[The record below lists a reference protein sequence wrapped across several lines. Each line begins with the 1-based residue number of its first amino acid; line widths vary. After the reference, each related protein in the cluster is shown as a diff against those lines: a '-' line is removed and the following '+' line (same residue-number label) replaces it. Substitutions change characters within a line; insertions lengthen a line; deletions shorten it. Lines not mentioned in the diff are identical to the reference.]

1 MEAATIQPF
10 LAGGTTG
17 AVVII
22 VYFVWKVCKHAKLH
36 SRCCGASFDF
46 ETEGFPE
53 SQAKGDEER
62 GESTLCS
69 PLVNT
74 KSGSMRGGSEATHP
88 SE

>member
-1 MEAATIQPF
+1 MISKFTSLSIMEATIQPF

-22 VYFVWKVCKHAKLH
+22 VYFVWKLCKHAKLH

-46 ETEGFPE
+46 EADLEH
-53 SQAKGDEER
+53 
-62 GESTLCS
+62 GESSASSLCS

-74 KSGSMRGGSEATHP
+74 KSGEVPP
-88 SE
+88 SDF